1 MFEVAQRMHKLSTG
15 IFSEMEAHK
24 RRVEET
30 GSKVINLGIGSPDR
44 PPGEHIKEA
53 LIKGI
58 QNDNNY
64 RYPVFEGRL
73 DLREA
78 VARWYLKRFGV
89 KLDPEQEVLILMGS
103 QDGLGHLAWAYIN
116 PGEIALVPDPG
127 YPIYSA
133 SILLAGGEIYPMPLK
148 EERGFLPDFRA
159 IPETA
164 ARKAKMMMLN
174 YPSNPVAAVANAG
187 FFREAVEFGKKY
199 NVLICH
205 DAAYSELAF
214 DGFKPMSFLEVEGA
228 KEVGIEF
235 HSCSKTFNMAGC
247 RIGFVVGRADVVQ
260 NLNKIKSN
268 IDYGVF
274 TAVQEAALTAL
285 DGPPE
290 FVRENAAAYQ
300 RRRDVLV
307 DGLAKVGWKIP
318 KPKGSMFLWA
328 KIPEGFSSSMA
339 FSIELLEKAGVLVI
353 PGNAFGEQGEGYVRI
368 ALTQSEEAL
377 QEVVER
383 VNNIVSCN
391 FNI

>member
-1 MFEVAQRMHKLSTG
+1 MFEVAQRMEKLSTG

-24 RRVEET
+24 RMVEAE
-30 GSKVINLGIGSPDR
+30 GLKVINLGIGSPDQ
-44 PPGEHIKEA
+44 PPGEHIKAA

-58 QNDNNY
+58 NKDENY

-73 DLREA
+73 DVRAA
-78 VARWYLKRFGV
+78 VARWYLGRFGV
-89 KLDPEQEVLILMGS
+89 KLDPEQEVLLLMGS
-103 QDGLGHLAWAYIN
+103 QDGLAHLAWAYIN
-116 PGEIALVPDPG
+116 PGDIALVPDPG

-133 SILLAGGEIYPMPLK
+133 SILLAGGEIYPMPLL
-148 EERGFLPDFRA
+148 EERRFLPDLAA
-159 IPETA
+159 IPESV
-164 ARKAKMMMLN
+164 ARKAKMMLLN
-174 YPSNPVAAVANAG
+174 YPSNPVAAVADAA
-187 FFREAVEFGKKY
+187 FFREAVEFGIKY

-228 KEVGIEF
+228 KDVGIEF

-247 RIGFVVGRADVVQ
+247 RIGFVVGKAEVVQ

-274 TAVQEAALTAL
+274 TTVQEAAMAAL
-285 DGPPE
+285 DGPQE
-290 FVRENAAAYQ
+290 FVWENADAYQ

-307 DGLAKVGWKIP
+307 DGLAKVGWPIP

-328 KIPEGFSSSMA
+328 KIPPGFSSSMA

-353 PGNAFGEQGEGYVRI
+353 PGNAFGGQGEGYVRI
-368 ALTQSEEAL
+368 ALTQTEEQL
-377 QEVVER
+377 QQVVER
-383 VNNIVSCN
+383 ISAN
-391 FNI
+391 FSF

>member
-24 RRVEET
+24 RRVEGT
-30 GSKVINLGIGSPDR
+30 GLKVINLGIGSPDQ

-53 LIKGI
+53 LLRGI
-58 QNDNNY
+58 NNDENY

-78 VARWYLKRFGV
+78 VGRWYKKRFGV
-89 KLDPEQEVLILMGS
+89 ELDAEQEILILMGS
-103 QDGLGHLAWAYIN
+103 QDGLGHLALAYIN

-133 SILLAGGEIYPMPLK
+133 SILLAGGEIYPMPLL
-148 EERGFLPDFRA
+148 EERSFLPDLQA
-159 IPETA
+159 IPEDI
-164 ARKAKMMMLN
+164 ARQAKMMMLN
-174 YPSNPVAAVANAG
+174 YPSNPVAAVADAA

-199 NVLICH
+199 NVIICH

-247 RIGFVVGRADVVQ
+247 RIGFVVGKADVVQ

-274 TAVQEAALTAL
+274 TAVQEAALAAL
-285 DGPPE
+285 DGPQD
-290 FVRENAAAYQ
+290 FVLENAAAYQ

-307 DGLAKVGWKIP
+307 DGLAKVGWGIP

-328 KIPEGFSSSMA
+328 KIPAGFSSSMA

-353 PGNAFGEQGEGYVRI
+353 PGNAFGEKGEGYVRI
-368 ALTQSEEAL
+368 ALTQTEEML
-377 QEVVER
+377 QQVVER
-383 VNNIVSCN
+383 IAAK
-391 FNI
+391 FAF